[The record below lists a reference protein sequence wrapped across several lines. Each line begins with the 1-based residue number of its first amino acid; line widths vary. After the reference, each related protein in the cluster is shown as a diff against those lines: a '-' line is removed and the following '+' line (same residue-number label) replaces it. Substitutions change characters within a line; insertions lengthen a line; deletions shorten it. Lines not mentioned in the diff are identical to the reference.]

1 MSAGTIQGINGVL
14 NEQPESPHEVETAAG
29 RTITRVF
36 HWAGAGNPTPD
47 TIGTLFD
54 GLPLQQID
62 TKPISSV
69 SKEVTCTYRD
79 DALDLG
85 LIPYTQLFE
94 TSSEFDSNTVEI
106 PIEQHPNYDADPDDG
121 WAVTKP
127 GITTYLDPQPTRRDV
142 NFQTTLDTDV
152 DDVGKRGQNGF
163 STYWLFTRMS
173 CRKVGVTRLN
183 GGAIYEVYERVR
195 EYQFA
200 RNGWDSDIYAWI

>member
-1 MSAGTIQGINGVL
+1 MAQGLVIGTNGTLL
-14 NEQPESPHEVETAAG
+14 NQPGSPQETQTAAG

-36 HWAGAGNPTPD
+36 SWTGPTDPV
-47 TIGTLFD
+47 TANIGDLYD

-62 TKPISSV
+62 IEQVTTV
-69 SKEVTCTYRD
+69 SKRVTYVYRD

-85 LIPYTQLFE
+85 LIPYSQLSE

-106 PIEQHPNYDADPDDG
+106 PIEQHPDYDPDPTTG
-121 WAVTKP
+121 WPATKP
-127 GITTYLDPQPTRRDV
+127 GVTTYLDPQPVRRDV

-152 DDVGKRGQNGF
+152 SDVGKRGQNGY
-163 STYWLFTRMS
+163 STDWLYTRMS
-173 CRKVGVTRLN
+173 CRKVGHTRLN

-200 RNGWDSDIYAWI
+200 RNGWDGDIYEWI